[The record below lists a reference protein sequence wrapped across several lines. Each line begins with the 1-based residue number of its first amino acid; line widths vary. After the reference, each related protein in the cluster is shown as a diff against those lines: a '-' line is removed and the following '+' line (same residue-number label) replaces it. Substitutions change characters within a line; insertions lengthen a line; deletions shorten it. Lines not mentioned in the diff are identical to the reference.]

1 VKLNIITSNPGKVK
15 EYQRSFEDLG
25 IEAVH
30 LKIQYNEIQSSD
42 LEEVVR
48 KGMEEI
54 KKKGISNFI
63 IDDTGL
69 FIDSLNGFP
78 GVWSAY
84 VQKTIGNDGILKL
97 LIGVK
102 ERNAEFRCCIG
113 CNIGGRDI
121 IVTGICGGVIL
132 KEEKGS
138 EGFGYD
144 PIFSHDGRRSF
155 SEITLE
161 EKNNV
166 SHRGNAVRLLIKEL
180 KRYEIR

>member
-1 VKLNIITSNPGKVK
+1 MK
-15 EYQRSFEDLG
+15 EYQRSFDDLG

-30 LKIQYNEIQSSD
+30 LKIHYDEIQSSD
-42 LEEVVR
+42 LEEVVK

-54 KKKGISNFI
+54 KKKGITDFI

-84 VQKTIGNDGILKL
+84 VQRTIGNEGILKL
-97 LIGVK
+97 MRNVQD
-102 ERNAEFRCCIG
+102 RNAEFKCCIG

-121 IVTGICGGVIL
+121 LVTGICCGVIL
-132 KEEKGS
+132 SEEEGS

-144 PIFSHDGRRSF
+144 PIFSHDGERSF
-155 SEITLE
+155 AVISLD
-161 EKNNV
+161 EKNSV
-166 SHRGNAVRLLIKEL
+166 SHRGNAVRLLIE
-180 KRYEIR
+180 EIKKMG